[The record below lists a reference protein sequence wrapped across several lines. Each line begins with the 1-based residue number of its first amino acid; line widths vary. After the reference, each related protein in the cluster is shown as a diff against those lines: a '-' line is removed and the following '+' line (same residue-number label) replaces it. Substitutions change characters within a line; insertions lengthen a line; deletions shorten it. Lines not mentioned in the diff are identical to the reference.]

1 MGRITYKEALLMK
14 RTAWMNMQPRK
25 PRPEDERFVPI
36 AVRMLTY
43 VACLNYAMCDLETEL
58 EEAGLL
64 RQGVKRSFRAA
75 QENVQKVHQRAYV
88 MLSEVN
94 ATAGRSYNNEL
105 EQAWSRIDEAV
116 LLEAPERAYNI
127 VLALV
132 RIIERANT
140 QLLGRYDF
148 APARVLYCIPERL
161 ACTGIEDHKI
171 DRIIEICT
179 KDE

>member
-1 MGRITYKEALLMK
+1 MTYKEALLIK

-58 EEAGLL
+58 EDAGMLK
-64 RQGVKRSFRAA
+64 QGVKRSFRIA
-75 QENVQKVHQRAYV
+75 QEHVQKVHQRAYV
-88 MLSEVN
+88 MLAKVN
-94 ATAGRSYNNEL
+94 TTAGRSYNNEM
-105 EQAWSRIDEAV
+105 EQAWRRIDEAV

-132 RIIERANT
+132 RLVERANT

-148 APARVLYCIPERL
+148 APARVLYRIPGLL
-161 ACTGIEDHKI
+161 ACTSIKDHKI